1 MLTLRVQ
8 KLGDVAIIHCL
19 GRIMFPY
26 ASELRG
32 SVFGH
37 LRTRILVLDLL
48 NTVAMDAAGLGVLV
62 SLRECA
68 KHNNC
73 ILKLMNVTPGVEQLL
88 QMTKLKSAFEV
99 CSAEEM
105 LDLLCRAIHEH
116 ESSRLQ
122 PALRDD
128 NAIDGMLD
136 EHSPMLV
143 I

>member
-8 KLGDVAIIHCL
+8 KLGDVAIIHCV

-26 ASELRG
+26 ASELQDI
-32 SVFGH
+32 VFGH

-48 NTVAMDAAGLGVLV
+48 NTVAVDAAGLGVLV
-62 SLRECA
+62 SLCEWA
-68 KHNNC
+68 KHNNS

-105 LDLLCRAIHEH
+105 LDLLCRAIHEG

-122 PALRDD
+122 SRVEDANAVDRTLHERTALS
-128 NAIDGMLD
+128 A
-136 EHSPMLV
+136 
-143 I
+143 

>member
-8 KLGDVAIIHCL
+8 KLGDVAIIHCV

-32 SVFGH
+32 IVGH
-37 LRTRILVLDLL
+37 LRTRVLVLDLL
-48 NTVAMDAAGLGVLV
+48 NTFAVDAAGLGALV
-62 SLRECA
+62 SLRAWA
-68 KHNNC
+68 KQNNSM
-73 ILKLMNVTPGVEQLL
+73 LKLMNVTPRVEQLL
-88 QMTKLKSAFEV
+88 QMTKLKSTFEV

-105 LDLLCRAIHEH
+105 LDLLCLAIHEH

-122 PALRDD
+122 LALRDT
-128 NAIDGMLD
+128 NAVNRMLD
-136 EHSPMLV
+136 AHSPMLV

>member
-1 MLTLRVQ
+1 MLNLRVQ
-8 KLGDVAIIHCL
+8 KLGDVAIIHCV

-26 ASELRG
+26 ASELQDI
-32 SVFGH
+32 VFGH

-48 NTVAMDAAGLGVLV
+48 NTVAVDAAGLGVLV
-62 SLRECA
+62 SLREWA
-68 KHNNC
+68 KHNNS

-105 LDLLCRAIHEH
+105 LDLLCRAIHEG

-122 PALRDD
+122 SRVEDANAVDRTLHERTALS
-128 NAIDGMLD
+128 A
-136 EHSPMLV
+136 
-143 I
+143 